1 MRKDD
6 QLIFEAYRKKLT
18 INEVKQITGD
28 EDVKNYGQISKEIF
42 NSKSSTAE
50 NVQDYLPFA
59 EYVESILK
67 KAQKSF
73 EQSPSENASFLIGT
87 LKSSKIRLN
96 DLVERITKDVQALTK
111 GDINA
116 QSPEILL
123 LKNANKHARE
133 ALANVDK
140 QISLA
145 PQGQEPKNL
154 DTIKKAIS
162 DLFYFREY
170 LESRKNTSEK

>member
-28 EDVKNYGQISKEIF
+28 EAVKNYGQISKEIF

-73 EQSPSENASFLIGT
+73 EQSPSEN
-87 LKSSKIRLN
+87 
-96 DLVERITKDVQALTK
+96 
-111 GDINA
+111 
-116 QSPEILL
+116 
-123 LKNANKHARE
+123 
-133 ALANVDK
+133 
-140 QISLA
+140 
-145 PQGQEPKNL
+145 
-154 DTIKKAIS
+154 
-162 DLFYFREY
+162 
-170 LESRKNTSEK
+170 